1 MLEPVAWPSSATLV
15 VAAHVLAN
23 MVWIGSLLAVAALA
37 AHAPWTAEPAEVGRL
52 ARRVHVRLAIPA
64 FLASF
69 AAGVGRI
76 AMSPSAYARLH
87 WFHAKLTFAL
97 AVIVLHHVIGARAKR
112 VANGHN
118 EAGAGV
124 DMIAFVALA
133 CAGCAV
139 LLAVAQN
146 F

>member
-1 MLEPVAWPSSATLV
+1 MLALVAWPSSATLV
-15 VAAHVLAN
+15 VAAHLLAN
-23 MVWIGSLLAVAALA
+23 MVWIGSLLAVAVLA

-76 AMSPSAYARLH
+76 AMSPAAYARLH
-87 WFHAKLTFAL
+87 WFHAKLGFAL
-97 AVIVLHHVIGARAKR
+97 VVIVLHHVLGARAKR
-112 VANGHN
+112 LANGRN
-118 EAGAGV
+118 EAAAGV
-124 DMIAFVALA
+124 DMIALLAFV

-139 LLAVAQN
+139 LLAVARN